1 MNTYLIGVA
10 GPSGAGKSVFC
21 RAALE
26 RYPFVSRLKF
36 DDFFCDEVDVQK
48 HPKGYAY
55 WDDPQSIK
63 WDWLARALVDLK
75 EGRPTEIPE
84 YSRKENRMVGT
95 QIVQPASVIL
105 VDGYQIL
112 YDDRVREH
120 LDLSLFFE
128 IDEALQVSRRVQ
140 RQPDVDNE
148 YLYQV
153 MLPAY
158 EAFLAPTKRF
168 AHHVIDSSKTPSE
181 VQQQAYDVLDKRF
194 KELGLLGDSR

>member
-26 RYPFVSRLKF
+26 RYPFASRLKF
-36 DDFFCDEVDVQK
+36 DDFFRDEADVQK
-48 HPKGYAY
+48 HPNGHAF

-63 WDWLARALVDLK
+63 WDWLARALADLSAGK
-75 EGRPTEIPE
+75 STEIPD
-84 YSRKENRMVGT
+84 YSRKENKMVGT
-95 QIVQPASVIL
+95 KIVHPAPVIL

-112 YDDRVREH
+112 CDERVREH
-120 LDLSLFFE
+120 LNMSLFFE
-128 IDEALQVSRRVQ
+128 IEESLQVSRRIQ
-140 RQPDVDNE
+140 RQPDVDKD

-168 AHHVIDSSKTPSE
+168 AHHVIDSAQTPAA
-181 VQQQAYDVLDKRF
+181 VQAQAYEVLDPEFER
-194 KELGLLGDSR
+194 LGLLANKG